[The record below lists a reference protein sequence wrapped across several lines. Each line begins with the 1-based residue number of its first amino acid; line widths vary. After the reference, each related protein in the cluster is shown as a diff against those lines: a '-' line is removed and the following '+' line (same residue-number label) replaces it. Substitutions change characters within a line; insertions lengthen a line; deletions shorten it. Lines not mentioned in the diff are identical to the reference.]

1 MIPVGYHQAIIQIF
15 IFLLAGDL
23 ISQRGGEGPEQSG
36 DSEDL
41 GGFHSYQGKWPD
53 PGAVQRKDL

>member
-1 MIPVGYHQAIIQIF
+1 MRGG
-15 IFLLAGDL
+15 AGDL